1 MKNKKTI
8 IVSIIVLLIS
18 VVGIFSYNSFLKEK
32 TVEGSKKINVTVNNE
47 ATNYSKEHIF
57 TTDKGTLG
65 DALDEQGLIKYDK
78 SQGGRFIHTV
88 DNIKA
93 DSEKQQW
100 WNITVNGENAQV
112 GVDDIVIKDGDK
124 FELILKNG
132 W

>member
-8 IVSIIVLLIS
+8 IVSIIVLLIC
-18 VVGIFSYNSFLKEK
+18 VVGIFSYNNLLKEK
-32 TVEGSKKINVTVNNE
+32 TVEGSKKISVTVNDE
-47 ATNYSKEHIF
+47 ATNYSKEHVF
-57 TTDKGTLG
+57 TTDTGTLG
-65 DALDEQGLIKYDK
+65 DALDSQGLIMYDK
-78 SQGGRFIHTV
+78 SQGARFIQTV